1 MLRPF
6 LRSLRPAAVLN
17 GQHVRGL
24 SQFTTID
31 AEEVKKFSA
40 KSAEWW
46 DPHGEFGMLHI
57 MNPTRVSYIR
67 DRVAPS
73 TSKNTPFEGLRMLD
87 IGCGGGLL
95 SEVTVYAIINSRGIY
110 KFTHLISL
118 WCDLVETYWEQMH
131 LIAMYRWPSFIHAKI
146 HCFGLDQESLNTR
159 IRLQVSVYE
168 RSRWNVAFGINHVSE
183 DLLSNGESFD
193 VVLAMEIIEHV
204 NNPSEFLRVCADMVR
219 PGGKLLLSTISRTP
233 MAYFLTNFMAEDV
246 LRMVHK
252 GTHDWSKYI
261 KSEEL
266 VEAIRELPGN
276 WTVDDVR
283 GIAWNPLKGRW
294 VLSEKNGDIGVA
306 GFNELEVNYVLS
318 ASKADGRE

>member
-1 MLRPF
+1 MRRIFIHHVTRSIDWILVKVERASSTQQGNKVKPMLRTF
-6 LRSLRPAAVLN
+6 FHSLRPTVVAKGHHIRA
-17 GQHVRGL
+17 L

-46 DPHGEFGMLHI
+46 DPHGEFGMLHL

-67 DRVAPS
+67 DRVAPNNHGS
-73 TSKNTPFEGLRMLD
+73 TPFNGLRMLD

-95 SEVTVYAIINSRGIY
+95 SESLVRLGGNVLGADASYSNVQMANLHSR
-110 KFTHLISL
+110 KDPSL
-118 WCDLVETYWEQMH
+118 WTGPGKLEYQ
-131 LIAMYRWPSFIHAKI
+131 
-146 HCFGLDQESLNTR
+146 NTT
-159 IRLQVSVYE
+159 
-168 RSRWNVAFGINHVSE
+168 AE
-183 DLLSNGESFD
+183 DLQSNGENFD

-266 VEAIRELPGN
+266 VGAIHELPGN
-276 WTVDDVR
+276 WKVDDVR

-306 GFNELEVNYVLS
+306 GINDLEVNYVLS
-318 ASKADGRE
+318 ASKANDRE